1 MIKVL
6 IAEDEFPLLRGI
18 AKLIEK
24 ADQDFSVV
32 MLVKNGKEALE
43 YLENHEVDVV
53 FTDINMPLVD
63 GLQILKYIK
72 EKKPWIISVVIS
84 GYQDFSY
91 AQQAIR
97 YEAKR
102 YLIKPIENHELCVLL
117 QELKDQI
124 LSQKETKKDMLLK
137 KLLFGKKQIGNS
149 EYESRNSEEKIEFRN
164 VYPVYMVAKAYC
176 TSNIEES
183 EFDSEFWNNV
193 DFRIF
198 LKNEIQSLIGTYT
211 YYGKY
216 LNEIIV
222 LLETEATENIEL
234 TVAKYLQRKE
244 HIFPIAIIAGDV
256 CTDIFEIGNIV
267 SQLRKKLRRNWK
279 YGRCEVINEDN
290 KCSLFRMKKS
300 TEESLQYMIKQGKFK
315 GFQELLT
322 EIQKQMEE
330 ENITQYDLEETLK
343 KILMFIQTYETGFL
357 NEEISNPTREI
368 NDIIMRSNSLSE
380 IFEEF
385 VFWCQRLM
393 FPKAEENTAALVRR
407 VDAFIQDHYT
417 ERITTKML
425 AQEFGLVPSY
435 LSRLF
440 REYKGVTPNHYIQNI
455 RIERSKEML
464 LNCPT
469 VMTKDIALMVGYVD
483 ASYFFKVFKKNTG
496 LSPSEYR
503 MNELSK

>member
-1 MIKVL
+1 
-6 IAEDEFPLLRGI
+6 
-18 AKLIEK
+18 
-24 ADQDFSVV
+24 
-32 MLVKNGKEALE
+32 
-43 YLENHEVDVV
+43 
-53 FTDINMPLVD
+53 
-63 GLQILKYIK
+63 
-72 EKKPWIISVVIS
+72 
-84 GYQDFSY
+84 
-91 AQQAIR
+91 
-97 YEAKR
+97 
-102 YLIKPIENHELCVLL
+102 
-117 QELKDQI
+117 
-124 LSQKETKKDMLLK
+124 
-137 KLLFGKKQIGNS
+137 
-149 EYESRNSEEKIEFRN
+149 
-164 VYPVYMVAKAYC
+164 
-176 TSNIEES
+176 
-183 EFDSEFWNNV
+183 
-193 DFRIF
+193 
-198 LKNEIQSLIGTYT
+198 
-211 YYGKY
+211 
-216 LNEIIV
+216 
-222 LLETEATENIEL
+222 
-234 TVAKYLQRKE
+234 
-244 HIFPIAIIAGDV
+244 
-256 CTDIFEIGNIV
+256 
-267 SQLRKKLRRNWK
+267 
-279 YGRCEVINEDN
+279 
-290 KCSLFRMKKS
+290 
-300 TEESLQYMIKQGKFK
+300 MIKQGKFK

-469 VMTKDIALMVGYVD
+469 VMTKDIALMVG
-483 ASYFFKVFKKNTG
+483 
-496 LSPSEYR
+496 LS
-503 MNELSK
+503 LIHI